1 MRKRLFWLAA
11 ALAASTSLA
20 AQMKNPDPDSPAV
33 QAAARAAL
41 PHAKVLDIAGVTR
54 EIQGQTSGIQ
64 GVSTGIQSV
73 LQDLGAKVT
82 AQEVKIELDADV
94 LFDFDKY
101 NLRPEAADSLRKV
114 GEVAKSY
121 GNSPVLIEGHTDSKG
136 AHPYNMT
143 LSENRAASVKNWL
156 VQNAGVSASRIT
168 TRGFGETKPVA
179 PNTNPNGSD
188 NPAGRQKNR
197 RVEITIRTS

>member
-1 MRKRLFWLAA
+1 MATLRSLKLLLLLLVPCF
-11 ALAASTSLA
+11 AS
-20 AQMKNPDPDSPAV
+20 AQTTKYADPDSPAM
-33 QAAARAAL
+33 QAAAQAAL
-41 PHAKVLDIAGVTR
+41 PHAKVVDILGVTA
-54 EIQGQTSGIQ
+54 
-64 GVSTGIQSV
+64 GIQSV

-101 NLRPEAADSLRKV
+101 DLRPEAADSLGKV

-121 GNSPVLIEGHTDSKG
+121 GDSLVLIEGHTDSKG
-136 AHPYNMT
+136 THPYNMK
-143 LSENRAASVKNWL
+143 LSENRATSVKNWL

-179 PNTNPNGSD
+179 PNTNPNGTD

>member
-1 MRKRLFWLAA
+1 MATPRSLKLLLLLLVPCF
-11 ALAASTSLA
+11 ALAQTKYA
-20 AQMKNPDPDSPAV
+20 DPDSPAV
-33 QAAARAAL
+33 QGAARAAL
-41 PHAKVLDIAGVTR
+41 PHAKIVDIVGM
-54 EIQGQTSGIQ
+54 TSGIQ
-64 GVSTGIQSV
+64 GV
-73 LQDLGAKVT
+73 LRDLNAKVSEH
-82 AQEVKIELDADV
+82 AVKIELDADV

-136 AHPYNMT
+136 SPPYNMT

-156 VQNAGVSASRIT
+156 VQNASVSASRIT
-168 TRGFGETKPVA
+168 TRGLGETNPIA

-197 RVEITIRTS
+197 RVEITIRTG